1 VRRVRHA
8 ACAGLAA
15 AFLAATLVLGE
26 VTVVSREQLRELH
39 FGWPVPFVAQ
49 DLTRFDPPLPY
60 RMSMCLS
67 PWECPARLRVWPAL
81 ASFGLAFAAIEAL
94 AGLAARSLA
103 RRHEPA
109 RPDQP

>member
-1 VRRVRHA
+1 MRHA
-8 ACAGLAA
+8 ACAGIAA

-39 FGWPVPFVAQ
+39 FGWPVPSLAQ

-81 ASFGLAFAAIEAL
+81 ASFAL
-94 AGLAARSLA
+94 ALAVIEGLVGLAARFFA
-103 RRHEPA
+103 PRHERA
-109 RPDQP
+109 